1 MLSSTSVVLLTSIIE
16 DDGSFSASPCT
27 GVMLYEL
34 PDFDKLTLP
43 SFEGS
48 LPPPHAVRAK
58 NVGIELSALNLKFL
72 RF

>member
-1 MLSSTSVVLLTSIIE
+1 
-16 DDGSFSASPCT
+16 
-27 GVMLYEL
+27 MLYEL